1 MTAMAAIRISQATD
15 ERHSFRLVVSR
26 ETTSADI
33 ATTRL
38 TMAGPEDVYE
48 TKTTKPVMVLRKL
61 IPTLSH
67 SSKLDMNL
75 LAGIRLST
83 VLSFCIC
90 GTPVLIVSFNP
101 HQV

>member
-38 TMAGPEDVYE
+38 TMAGPEDVDE
-48 TKTTKPVMVLRKL
+48 TKTTKPVIVLKKL
-61 IPTLSH
+61 IPTMSH
-67 SSKLDMNL
+67 SGNRDMNL

-83 VLSFCIC
+83 VLSCCIC
-90 GTPVLIVSFNP
+90 GTPVVFLSFNP
-101 HQV
+101 HQA